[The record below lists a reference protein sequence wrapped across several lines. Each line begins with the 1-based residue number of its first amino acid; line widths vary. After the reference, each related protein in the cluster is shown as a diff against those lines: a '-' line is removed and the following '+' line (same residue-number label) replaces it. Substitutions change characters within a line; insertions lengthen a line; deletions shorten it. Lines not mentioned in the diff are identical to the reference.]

1 MTRRQKRN
9 KLYLLQFAMD
19 TNHKGFDGLV
29 MIQLK
34 WPSIQIDQK
43 PWQKWMKRRIQINY
57 TTTHF
62 LNRSF
67 SHWTSPEAHFLSP
80 APRRFRF
87 YLLLF
92 FFSHISKWFWVFKSK
107 IIRIRVRLNVVRN
120 AMVPYD
126 WHETKSRWMHN
137 KWATHFTGFMC
148 KKN

>member
-80 APRRFRF
+80 APFFHHSFRF

-92 FFSHISKWFWVFKSK
+92 FFSHISKWFRFLNRKSFGFVFGWMSWETQWFHT
-107 IIRIRVRLNVVRN
+107 IDMRRN
-120 AMVPYD
+120 AQQMGNSLHWIYV
-126 WHETKSRWMHN
+126 
-137 KWATHFTGFMC
+137 
-148 KKN
+148 